1 MAHMTKNLINHN
13 HAALIAESDVTDLLP
28 NGASSVYKGLDLITS
43 DYSGK
48 DKPFIN
54 VTFDNTLR
62 NKVMSSKGRYETNI
76 LIEFVED
83 QLIEN
88 TQMDYF
94 DSLEKIQD
102 VLTADAQYNPT
113 FSGDKTFML
122 EDAYEETVT
131 VTDTALRITTIT
143 MQYQYDKIRT

>member
-13 HAALIAESDVTDLLP
+13 HAALIADNNVTGLFL
-28 NGASSVYKGLDLITS
+28 NGANDIYKGLDLITS
-43 DYSGK
+43 DYAGYP
-48 DKPFIN
+48 KPFIN

-76 LIEFVED
+76 VIEYVED

-88 TQMDYF
+88 DQMAYF
-94 DSLEKIQD
+94 DNLEKIQD

-113 FSGDKTFML
+113 FSGEKAFML

-131 VTDTALRITTIT
+131 VTDTGLRITTIT